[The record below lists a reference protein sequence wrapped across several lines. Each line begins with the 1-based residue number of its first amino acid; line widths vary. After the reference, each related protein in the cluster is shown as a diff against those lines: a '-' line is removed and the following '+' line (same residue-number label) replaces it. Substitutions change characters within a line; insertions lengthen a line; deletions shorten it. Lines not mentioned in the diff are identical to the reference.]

1 MLNLTAEDCLEPLL
15 KDVLPDDVAMYGAR
29 VKLHGLKGRADL
41 NRVVGRCGQYNASKE
56 RYEVFLPLHVQVEPI
71 LIRPLNLLIAPKV
84 SADILSKEIFSPW
97 YVLYFHVEGE
107 EYAVTGW
114 ARHGQ
119 DSKCARLG

>member
-84 SADILSKEIFSPW
+84 SADFCRKKSFRLVRTRSDSPELVCAVLS
-97 YVLYFHVEGE
+97 
-107 EYAVTGW
+107 
-114 ARHGQ
+114 
-119 DSKCARLG
+119 C